1 MSSFERLG
9 RGVSWL
15 CCIVILSLS
24 ACATPPTDPQERE
37 QFEQNNDPLEP
48 LNRGI
53 FAGNQ
58 IFDQYL
64 LRPLAVAY
72 RDVVPEF
79 GRTGIHH
86 FLVNLREP
94 VVFANAVLQG
104 EGDKAGTTFARFF
117 FNSTVGVFGLADP
130 ATSMGLKH
138 QIGDFGQTL
147 DVWGAPEGPYLVLP
161 IIGPSNFRDA
171 VGYGVDEYLDPM
183 HYYAQNND
191 ADEAVWGR
199 FILDGLDRRSRVID
213 ELDDLKKNSL
223 DFYAQL
229 RSIVRQHR
237 AAELGHPLPTD
248 IPGAGGLYD
257 DPQAPTTAAAQTT
270 SQ

>member
-1 MSSFERLG
+1 MRLFKCLSPG
-9 RGVSWL
+9 ISWL
-15 CCIVILSLS
+15 CFILILTLS
-24 ACATPPTDPQERE
+24 ACATPPSDPQERQ
-37 QFEQNNDPLEP
+37 QFDQNNDPLEP
-48 LNRGI
+48 LNRGV

-58 IFDQYL
+58 FLDQYF
-64 LRPLAVAY
+64 LRPVAVGY
-72 RDVVPEF
+72 RDAIPQT
-79 GRTGIHH
+79 GRTGIHN

-94 VVFANAVLQG
+94 VVLANSVLQG
-104 EGDKAGTTFARFF
+104 EGDKAGTTLMRFLI
-117 FNSTVGVFGLADP
+117 NSTVGFFGLADP
-130 ATSMGLKH
+130 ATRMGFKH

-191 ADEAVWGR
+191 ADEVVWGR
-199 FILDGLDRRSRVID
+199 FILDGLDKRSRVID

-237 AAELGHPLPTD
+237 AAELGRPLPTE

-257 DPQAPTTAAAQTT
+257 DPQAAPLTAAQTAAH
-270 SQ
+270 